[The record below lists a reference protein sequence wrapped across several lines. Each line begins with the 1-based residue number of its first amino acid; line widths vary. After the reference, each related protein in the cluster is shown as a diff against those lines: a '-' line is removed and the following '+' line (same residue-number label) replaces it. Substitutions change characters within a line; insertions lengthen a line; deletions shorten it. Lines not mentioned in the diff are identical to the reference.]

1 MHQYDVATKILMETC
16 RDEIIRYFV
25 GINVAESSLI
35 EELPQE
41 TVSLK
46 RSDFP
51 IMVKDS
57 AGQKA
62 LLIIE
67 LETNWRPLVPLH
79 LLDHRTRYQIKY
91 NIDPTSIV
99 ILLKPSGTAD
109 NVYQNSEVRFT
120 FRLIKIFEMDARD
133 VINNGPLCLLP
144 FVPLMKGGEALVTE
158 ADDLIY
164 GSGRTRLQKADLLTS
179 MAILSGIVSEGL
191 PAQLI
196 NRRKDIMIESAAY
209 DIIKQDGIEEGLEK
223 GMLLEAQ
230 EMLIDVIQT
239 RFETVPDDVAD
250 MVASISDRNAL
261 RSLLKQAILY
271 EDFHSLRDKLSAIME
286 S

>member
-1 MHQYDVATKILMETC
+1 MA
-16 RDEIIRYFV
+16 
-25 GINVAESSLI
+25 SLYKK
-35 EELPQE
+35 P
-41 TVSLK
+41 V
-46 RSDFP
+46 
-51 IMVKDS
+51 MVKDP
-57 AGQKA
+57 AGQKE

-67 LETNWRPLVPLH
+67 LETNWRPVVPLH

-91 NIDPTSIV
+91 NIDPISIV

-133 VINNGPLCLLP
+133 VIDNGPVCLLP
-144 FVPLMKGGEALVTE
+144 FVPLMKGGEALVNE
-158 ADDLIY
+158 ADDRIY

-191 PAQLI
+191 PTQLI

-209 DIIKQDGIEEGLEK
+209 DIIKQDGIQEG
-223 GMLLEAQ
+223 MVLEAQ

-239 RFETVPDDVAD
+239 RFEAVPEDVAE
-250 MVASISDRNAL
+250 MVASISDRMTL
-261 RSLLKQAILY
+261 RSLLKQVISCDNL
-271 EDFHSLRDKLSAIME
+271 HTLRDKLSAIVE